1 KCLVPK
7 SLKHRVMGLMHNSD
21 FAGHQSTHRTTQ
33 MAKEAHSWPGLSTDV
48 KEFVNGCVTCQYF
61 NIPNATKEVGEYP
74 DSEQPFRVI
83 AFDFAGPFGTKKNDF
98 KHILVIVDTLS
109 RFVWLQPTKSTAAP
123 EVIKTIRDRVI
134 PLVGAPSVAIVDQQS
149 SYMSKQFQD
158 FCRTAGILL
167 KPIPQGASDGNGIS
181 ERCIRSVTNHVKR

>member
-1 KCLVPK
+1 
-7 SLKHRVMGLMHNSD
+7 
-21 FAGHQSTHRTTQ
+21 
-33 MAKEAHSWPGLSTDV
+33 
-48 KEFVNGCVTCQYF
+48 
-61 NIPNATKEVGEYP
+61 
-74 DSEQPFRVI
+74 
-83 AFDFAGPFGTKKNDF
+83 DFAGPFGTKKNDF

-109 RFVWLQPTKSTAAP
+109 RFVWLQATKSTAAP

-181 ERCIRSVTNHVKR
+181 ERCIRSVTNHVKRLVADRGWKKIPEVLPLVEFIMRNARREDIRLSPSEIALGFRPRGPWSSDLPDVPSGLTPLQL